1 LARNHD
7 GGVHASAEGKT
18 GLNAGITSN
27 CLAFTGGYARK
38 AAVNRTVHCLTQQI
52 TQQKDSVMND
62 NASAAAGAAMGLGL
76 VLFILAISLAF
87 YVFYCFCAKR
97 ICEKC
102 GVNPGILIW
111 IPIVNLIPLLQVAK
125 MPVWMILLFLVPL
138 VNIVIG
144 IMMWVKICQARGKSG
159 WLVIMMVIPI
169 ANLIFLPYLAFSE

>member
-1 LARNHD
+1 
-7 GGVHASAEGKT
+7 
-18 GLNAGITSN
+18 
-27 CLAFTGGYARK
+27 
-38 AAVNRTVHCLTQQI
+38 
-52 TQQKDSVMND
+52 MN
-62 NASAAAGAAMGLGL
+62 NNTATAAMGLG
-76 VLFILAISLAF
+76 VILFVALICLAV

-111 IPIVNLIPLLQVAK
+111 IPIANLIPLLQTAK

-138 VNIVIG
+138 VNLVVA

-159 WLVIMMVIPI
+159 WLVIMMFIPI